1 MGVEEMETTPPPPPP
16 PGARTDGE
24 VFELAPPL
32 RAVLTVPGWMQ
43 QTKVSPWP
51 PVSPD
56 TIPTVNKYKDEPTTF
71 SWIVQN
77 DALFVKWVLER
88 TDDFSG
94 ENMRLM
100 NMYFRQHYQRGSSP
114 HPKSCPPTLPYIP
127 TSHESAM
134 SQPNVTPPM
143 SFLMA
148 EMRDLMYQM
157 QDLFQL
163 VEGHRANVG
172 AVEGSGEGPYDDWQ

>member
-1 MGVEEMETTPPPPPP
+1 MAAEEMETPPPSPPC
-16 PGARTDGE
+16 ASMDGE
-24 VFELAPPL
+24 VIELAPPL

-56 TIPTVNKYKDEPTTF
+56 TIATVNKYKDEPTTF

-134 SQPNVTPPM
+134 SQPH
-143 SFLMA
+143 L
-148 EMRDLMYQM
+148 
-157 QDLFQL
+157 
-163 VEGHRANVG
+163 G
-172 AVEGSGEGPYDDWQ
+172 

>member
-1 MGVEEMETTPPPPPP
+1 MMGVEEMETPPPPPP
-16 PGARTDGE
+16 CTSTVGEPFAR
-24 VFELAPPL
+24 APRL
-32 RAVLTVPGWMQ
+32 QAVLFVPRWVQ
-43 QTKVSPWP
+43 QTQVVPLP

-56 TIPTVNKYKDEPTTF
+56 TIATVDKYKDEPTTI

-77 DALFVKWVLER
+77 DARFVKCVLDH

-94 ENMRLM
+94 ENMQLM
-100 NMYFRQHYQRGSSP
+100 NMYFREHYQRGSSP
-114 HPKSCPPTLPYIP
+114 HPKSCPLTLRYIP

-134 SQPNVTPPM
+134 SQPDVTPPT

-148 EMRDLMYQM
+148 QMMDLMYQK

-163 VEGHRANVG
+163 VEGPCAN
-172 AVEGSGEGPYDDWQ
+172 EGPREGPHDDWQ